1 MFQSDTHKV
10 VMCKIPREEF
20 TRFQQY
26 CDMNDETSNSC
37 LKRII
42 SENIDN
48 PQPAKIAGK
57 SVFEYNKQ
65 KDNFSWKVLLDDN
78 SSFSI
83 DGNLPAETIEQ
94 LLLQLEQTNINYR
107 LEWYP
112 GAEHGF
118 AFPGRGDI
126 YHKASA
132 ERHWERLHA
141 LFDRN
146 LSH

>member
-1 MFQSDTHKV
+1 MSTDTHKV

-94 LLLQLEQTNINYR
+94 LLESLMDAVDKRR
-107 LEWYP
+107 LSIKKEVSDSVSIP
-112 GAEHGF
+112 
-118 AFPGRGDI
+118 
-126 YHKASA
+126 KK
-132 ERHWERLHA
+132 LM
-141 LFDRN
+141 RN
-146 LSH
+146 KK

>member
-1 MFQSDTHKV
+1 MATDTHKV

-26 CDMNDETSNSC
+26 CDMNDETSNAC

-65 KDNFSWKVLLDDN
+65 KDNFSWKVLPYFENEIL
-78 SSFSI
+78 SFASVI
-83 DGNLPAETIEQ
+83 LTS
-94 LLLQLEQTNINYR
+94 
-107 LEWYP
+107 
-112 GAEHGF
+112 
-118 AFPGRGDI
+118 FP
-126 YHKASA
+126 
-132 ERHWERLHA
+132 
-141 LFDRN
+141 
-146 LSH
+146 